1 MPTATELYDEA
12 DQLKEAGKVE
22 EAVAKL
28 EELLAEHADYSLAH
42 SALVVLCGKVGRHE
56 EAVRH
61 AVRVCE
67 LEPNVLVRGVERVY
81 KIEVLGR
88 GDRSISA
95 FDRARSAVFG
105 LKNLVNRLRSGA
117 FITVLRSGRLFFRA
131 YSQRTDLPFG
141 SSPRIAVAL
150 HWANKLLCDELIPHD
165 QFRPEV
171 LKNNQ
176 VRRRCWPLLPDQG
189 CGRRHKFILAR
200 FLRRWC

>member
-67 LEPNVLVRGVERVY
+67 LEPTDPFSFTAMSVIY
-81 KIEVLGR
+81 Q
-88 GDRSISA
+88 
-95 FDRARSAVFG
+95 
-105 LKNLVNRLRSGA
+105 
-117 FITVLRSGRLFFRA
+117 RA
-131 YSQRTDLPFG
+131 YAGTNNPQYIQLAEDAMAKSQMIQR
-141 SSPRIAVAL
+141 
-150 HWANKLLCDELIPHD
+150 
-165 QFRPEV
+165 Q
-171 LKNNQ
+171 
-176 VRRRCWPLLPDQG
+176 
-189 CGRRHKFILAR
+189 
-200 FLRRWC
+200 